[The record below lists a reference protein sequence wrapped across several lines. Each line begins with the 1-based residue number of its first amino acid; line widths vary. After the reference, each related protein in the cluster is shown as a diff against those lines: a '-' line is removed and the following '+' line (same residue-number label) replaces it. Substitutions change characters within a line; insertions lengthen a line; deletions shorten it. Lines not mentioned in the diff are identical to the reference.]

1 MVRVFIIT
9 GGTGGH
15 IFPAIEVKKYLDK
28 LNIKTYLGV
37 STKNKNIFNINFDF
51 TFESA
56 PFKGQGFKNI
66 IKNLTK
72 IIKGTITA
80 FIYMIDKKPD
90 AVFIFGSFA
99 SFPFFIPSLILK
111 KKIFVFE
118 QNSIPGLVTRIF
130 SKFSKKI
137 FVSFKETEKFLKKK
151 CIFLGNPVRDIN
163 LLSKK
168 ETLSKL
174 GIPSGNRTILFMGGS
189 QGAKKLI
196 EIAHEYSKI
205 KEDNVIVLA
214 GKFYDEFKE
223 KFKNKN
229 FFIFPFREDI
239 ESFYSVAD
247 IVVSRAGAGAV
258 FELLK
263 IKKKAILIPFPYAT
277 SNHQYFNALFA
288 KKMGT
293 FRIILEKGL
302 TPEKLL
308 KEIDKLYKEKEK
320 NTPLPDW
327 KKILKKEI
335 LECFSY

>member
-1 MVRVFIIT
+1 MAKVFIIT

-15 IFPAIEVKKYLDK
+15 IFPAIEVKKYLDRM
-28 LNIKTYLGV
+28 NIKTYLGV
-37 STKNKNIFNINFDF
+37 STKNTFNLNCDF

-56 PFKGQGFKNI
+56 PFKGQSFKNI
-66 IKNLTK
+66 LKNLTK
-72 IIKGTITA
+72 IIKGTFSA
-80 FIYMIDKKPD
+80 FIHMINKKPD
-90 AVFIFGSFA
+90 SVFIFGSFA

-130 SKFSKKI
+130 SKFSEKI
-137 FVSFKETEKFLKKK
+137 FVSFRETERFLKKK
-151 CIFLGNPVRDIN
+151 CIFLGNPVREIK
-163 LLSKK
+163 LISRK
-168 ETLSKL
+168 EALSKL
-174 GIPSGNRTILFMGGS
+174 NIPEENRTIMFMGGS

-196 EIAHEYSKI
+196 EIAYEYSKI
-205 KEDNVIVLA
+205 TDDNVIVLA

-223 KFKNKN
+223 RFKNKN

-239 ESFYSVAD
+239 ENFYSASD

-263 IKKKAILIPFPYAT
+263 IKKKAIFIPFPYAAD
-277 SNHQYFNALFA
+277 NHQYFNALFA

-293 FRIILEKGL
+293 FRIIVEKEL

-308 KEIDKLYKEKEK
+308 KEINELYKEKEK
-320 NTPLPDW
+320 FSDIPDW

-335 LECFSY
+335 LECFLY